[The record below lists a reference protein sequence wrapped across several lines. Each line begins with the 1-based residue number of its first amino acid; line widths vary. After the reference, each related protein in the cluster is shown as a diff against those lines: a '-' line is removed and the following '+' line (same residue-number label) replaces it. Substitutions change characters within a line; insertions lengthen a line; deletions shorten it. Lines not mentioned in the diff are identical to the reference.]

1 MISLE
6 YETPSTDLVPLISSF
21 YRFEYHGAPTGE
33 LERADRAQFRFYL
46 NGQSE
51 YRFAKGNTD
60 SGHPVTIV
68 GPTSAPC
75 TTWAQGNVTI
85 FGWGITPAG
94 WAALMGTQAG
104 HWTDRAFDAQIIF
117 GEPIMKLHHTLSECS
132 DLKDQV
138 ALAQQAA
145 REIYRNVDT
154 APFEFTSI
162 VDNWLVSSP
171 DPAINDLTAATGLSV
186 RQLERTTRR
195 FYGMPPKML
204 SRKYRALRAAHI
216 LASGDSLDDSS
227 LAFAFYDQSHLI
239 REVKQF
245 TGLTPSQL
253 KSGASL
259 LTDATIRG
267 RSDMRGKVD
276 PLISES

>member
-6 YETPSTDLVPLISSF
+6 YETPSPDLAPLISSF
-21 YRFEYHGAPTGE
+21 YRFEYHGVPTGE

-46 NGQSE
+46 NGKSE
-51 YRFAKGNTD
+51 YRFAKGNVD
-60 SGHPVTIV
+60 QGHRVTIV
-68 GPTSAPC
+68 GPTTAPC

-104 HWTDRAFDAQIIF
+104 HWTDRAFDARIIF
-117 GEPIMKLHHTLSECS
+117 GEPIMKLHHALCECS
-132 DLKDQV
+132 SLQEQV

-145 REIYRNVDT
+145 REIYRNIGT
-154 APFEFTSI
+154 APFEFTSM
-162 VDNWLVSSP
+162 VDDWLASNP
-171 DPAINDLTAATGLSV
+171 DPAINDLVAATGLSV

-216 LASGDSLDDSS
+216 LGSGDSLNDSN
-227 LAFAFYDQSHLI
+227 LALAFYDQSHLI

-253 KSGASL
+253 ISGEFL

-267 RSDMRGKVD
+267 RGDMRGRVD

>member
-6 YETPSTDLVPLISSF
+6 YETPSAELAPLISSF

-46 NGQSE
+46 HGKSE
-51 YRFAKGNTD
+51 YRFAKGNVD

-75 TTWAQGNVTI
+75 TTWAQGDVTI

-104 HWTDRAFDAQIIF
+104 RWTDRAFDARIIF
-117 GEPIMKLHHTLSECS
+117 GEPIMELHQALTECI
-132 DLKDQV
+132 DLNEQV
-138 ALAQQAA
+138 VLAQRAVT
-145 REIYRNVDT
+145 EIYKNVDT
-154 APFEFTSI
+154 APFEFTTI
-162 VDNWLVSSP
+162 VDNWLASNP
-171 DPAINDLTAATGLSV
+171 DPQISDLATQTGLSI
-186 RQLERTTRR
+186 RQLERITRR

-267 RSDMRGKVD
+267 RGDMRGKVD

>member
-6 YETPSTDLVPLISSF
+6 YETPNAELASLISSF
-21 YRFEYHGAPTGE
+21 YRFEYQGAPTGE

-46 NGQSE
+46 NGNSE
-51 YRFAKGNTD
+51 YRFAKGNVD

-68 GPTSAPC
+68 GPTTAPC
-75 TTWAQGNVTI
+75 TTWAHGNVSI

-104 HWTDRAFDAQIIF
+104 RWTDRAFDARIIF
-117 GEPIMKLHHTLSECS
+117 GRPIMELHQALSACS
-132 DLKDQV
+132 NLKEQV
-138 ALAQQAA
+138 ALAQRAA
-145 REIYRNVDT
+145 TEIYKNTDT
-154 APFEFTSI
+154 TPFEFTAV
-162 VDNWLVSSP
+162 VDNWLASNP
-171 DPAINDLTAATGLSV
+171 DPQISDLVAQTGLSA
-186 RQLERTTRR
+186 RQLERLTRR

-227 LAFAFYDQSHLI
+227 LGFAFYDQSHLI

-267 RSDMRGKVD
+267 RGDMRGKVD